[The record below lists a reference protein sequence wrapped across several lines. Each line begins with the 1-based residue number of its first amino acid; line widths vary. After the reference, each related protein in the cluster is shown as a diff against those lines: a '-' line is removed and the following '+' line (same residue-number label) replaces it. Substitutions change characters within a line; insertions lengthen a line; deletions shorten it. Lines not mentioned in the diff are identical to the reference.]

1 MKKTDELIIDQALE
15 EQLKRCS
22 QEYYNSF
29 LQIKN
34 RRESDFSTISSK
46 EGTFDTHGPSHILR
60 IQKKLS
66 QLLDKSGI
74 EHLNSLEL
82 YALLCSI
89 CLHDISMGYARIRK
103 NHPNESAE
111 IIENSSEYKWIDND
125 IKYII
130 GDIIRSHGINDFEQ
144 FLYEKYPTG
153 YSKYIN
159 NERINIG
166 VIMALLRIGDLLDW
180 AYDRA
185 PYTVR
190 EGNPVI
196 GESFYFWYMHEP
208 IENIVPNKK
217 EKKIVITGRNFGIFA
232 CRILNKQIEM
242 LNAELNSNRQQLAK
256 IDVDYDSFSFD
267 YDTQKKIN
275 EILQPR
281 KSEQI
286 FRPFISYSKDEY
298 LKLQGRDKDEEELI
312 RLILKAREEKTVP
325 ILTAESGDG
334 KTSLLKARIIQDFSE
349 MGFETVLFEDVSD
362 ALKYFDK
369 LDLQKDIKSEGH
381 DIKWHTKRHLII
393 IDQMERNFTDDKKVE
408 LCSFLKKVKN
418 YISEE
423 NYHSRIIYFV
433 ISVPDRS
440 VNQLGQTLSKNEIET
455 RIFFLK
461 KVDIKTVITSI
472 LKLENIDFDEEIIS
486 DITNQLLSTNTA
498 DITSVHILF
507 QRLLE
512 TNRELLTNKSL
523 ILDHYDSISNM
534 IEYLV
539 KTYFEN
545 KFSVLSTSDKALL
558 KRTCNY
564 DGNGTHRVH
573 AKEGE
578 KEYLLGL
585 ANKNFIRLYNN
596 NSMYEFVHDIL
607 AKKFYEDILGDY
619 EKELGLLTEKVHTDS
634 LDGESLLAIQKV
646 RDEIV
651 VNELEDSD
659 IANLI
664 FAYMMNKLLIDE
676 TDYWMQNYIRP
687 EDIIIK
693 LIKRIEKSIN
703 ISGMTFI
710 NMSTITRK
718 FNILFSYATKRHDL
732 DKMMMQLRKISE
744 NSSSYRR
751 RCIASIILDRSG
763 YSFEEED
770 VEIPVCFSQM
780 YHQVLIEPSCE
791 SIFIEI
797 YCYLLHYDL
806 IDDLIKN
813 KKISRRH
820 FVQILKFFSDFNKKA
835 SFFTYEYNG
844 DMINHKKYEII
855 VSLIVPKI
863 VEELRT
869 ADGNSTMDLRHG
881 NVVVYNKKA
890 TYLRDG
896 IRTDIHTTLNDE
908 TLLKFVY
915 KENIDI
921 LFLAR
926 ERHDPILFLKEKE
939 LESHGFFSITDVTN
953 IVRYYKILCSNQ
965 DYLNKFQNSQTFYVP
980 PAEKGEYAWLIAK
993 SELEKVF
1000 QDKEQINLCTDIPEC
1015 TVAHNNF
1022 KLLLLHRMLC
1032 YLNYLNLK
1040 KYNNEQFERASI
1052 ILMQTED
1059 LLKGTDLYDNFYIE
1073 FEGKNLN
1080 QKFDPIGISGI
1091 TQSSNVAIKFDLITK
1106 QEKRQIKSFYIK
1118 KEIEFCE
1125 NGIPAI
1131 SIGIG
1136 SKTEP
1141 ILDKYRDSFSFQI
1154 MWDDKVNLVSQA
1166 VDAWEYEL
1174 NKILVVLE
1182 GNPFITDIFVFG
1194 NIKRCKKTV
1203 QILNKY
1209 CKNSIYSKES
1219 FNDLE
1224 DIKDFNENISMQYF
1238 RKSNLKMLEGITLHI
1253 MHWENDVSSRDLDLQ
1268 LSNFFLR
1275 SCNTVIEPEIHAG
1288 MDDITTNKVD
1298 EICKEY
1304 LLSIN
1309 AYKDGGINSIQV
1321 ESIDDAYKAMLASL
1335 ICYGNKQIDS
1345 AGKDILDIRGFAL
1358 AINDIYK
1365 KGYTLSYR
1373 RADIDQYYE
1382 KQWKD
1387 EKGIIKKV
1395 ADSVEIFS
1403 INQIDLVA
1411 EKLNCT
1417 IKQRRGNRKLAIS
1430 FYNPDD
1436 DLISKLKTPSLLNCF
1451 LLPRYEED
1459 CYLDVIFVWRTNECV
1474 LGLPMSLEASIRWI
1488 AEVLV
1493 PKLNEPIKLGAYT
1506 YFGASMH
1513 CYNNFI
1519 MKQMIANIILDKK

>member
-1 MKKTDELIIDQALE
+1 MKKTDELITYQSLE
-15 EQLKRCS
+15 VQLKQYS
-22 QEYYNSF
+22 QDYYNSF

-46 EGTFDTHGPSHILR
+46 EGEFDTHGPSHILR
-60 IQKKLS
+60 VQKKLG
-66 QLLDKSGI
+66 QLLGKSGI
-74 EHLNSLEL
+74 ERLNSLEL

-89 CLHDISMGYARIRK
+89 CLHDISMGYVRIRK

-111 IIENSSEYKWIDND
+111 IIENSLEYKWIDND

-130 GDIIRSHGINDFEQ
+130 GDIIRSHGINDLEQ
-144 FLYEKYPTG
+144 FLYKKYPTG

-159 NERINIG
+159 NERINVG

-208 IENIVPNKK
+208 IESIIPNIK
-217 EKKIVITGRNFGIFA
+217 EKKILITGRKFGIFA
-232 CRILNKQIEM
+232 CRVLNKQIEM

-256 IDVDYDSFSFD
+256 IDIDYDSFSFD

-275 EILQPR
+275 EILQLR
-281 KSEQI
+281 KGEQI
-286 FRPFISYSKDEY
+286 FRPFISYNKDEY
-298 LKLQGRDKDEEELI
+298 LKLQGRDKDEEELV
-312 RLILKAREEKTVP
+312 RLILKARKEKTVP
-325 ILTAESGDG
+325 VLTAESGDG
-334 KTSLLKARIIQDFSE
+334 KTSLLKARIMQDFSE
-349 MGFETVLFEDVSD
+349 MGFETVLFDDVSD
-362 ALKYFDK
+362 ALEYFDK
-369 LDLQKDIKSEGH
+369 LDLYKDIKTKDY
-381 DIKWHTKRHLII
+381 DIKWRTKRYLII
-393 IDQMERNFTDDKKVE
+393 IDQMERNFTDDKKIE
-408 LCSFLKKVKN
+408 LSSFLKKVKN
-418 YISEE
+418 YIREE
-423 NYHSRIIYFV
+423 NFQSRIIYFV
-433 ISVPDRS
+433 MSVPDRS
-440 VNQLGQTLSKNEIET
+440 VNQLGQALSKNEIET

-472 LKLENIDFDEEIIS
+472 LKLENIDFDDEIIN

-498 DITSVHILF
+498 DITNVHILF

-512 TNRELLTNKSL
+512 TNRELLTNKLL
-523 ILDHYDSISNM
+523 IMDHYDSISNM

-545 KFSVLSTSDKALL
+545 KFSVLSTADKTLL

-578 KEYLLGL
+578 KEYLLEL

-607 AKKFYEDILGDY
+607 AKKFYEDILGDC
-619 EKELGLLTEKVHTDS
+619 EKEISFLTEKVHADS

-651 VNELEDSD
+651 LNELEDSD
-659 IANLI
+659 NANLI
-664 FAYMMNKLLIDE
+664 FAYMMNKMLIDE
-676 TDYWMQNYIRP
+676 TDYWMQNYIKP

-703 ISGMTFI
+703 ISGMSFI
-710 NMSTITRK
+710 NMSTLKRK
-718 FNILFSYATKRHDL
+718 FSILFSYAVTRHDL

-751 RCIASIILDRSG
+751 RCIASVILDRSE
-763 YSFEEED
+763 YSFEEEE

-791 SIFIEI
+791 SIFLEI
-797 YCYLLHYDL
+797 YCYLLHYEL

-820 FVQILKFFSDFNKKA
+820 FVQILKFFSDFNKNA
-835 SFFTYEYNG
+835 SFFTYEYNS
-844 DMINHKKYEII
+844 DIINHKKYEII
-855 VSLIVPKI
+855 ISLIVPKI
-863 VEELRT
+863 VQELRT
-869 ADGNSTMDLRHG
+869 TDGNSIMELRHG
-881 NVVVYNKKA
+881 NVVVYNKNA
-890 TYLRDG
+890 YYFRDG
-896 IRTDIHTTLNDE
+896 IRTDIHTTLNVE
-908 TLLKFVY
+908 TLLKFLY
-915 KENIDI
+915 KENVDI
-921 LFLAR
+921 LFLTR
-926 ERHDPILFLKEKE
+926 NRYDPILFLKEKE
-939 LESHGFFSITDVTN
+939 FESHGFFSIIDVTN

-965 DYLNKFQNSQTFYVP
+965 DYLNKFENSQTFYIP
-980 PAEKGEYAWLIAK
+980 PAEMGEYAWLIAK
-993 SELEKVF
+993 SELEKVI
-1000 QDKEQINLCTDIPEC
+1000 QNKEQINQCTDIPEC
-1015 TVAHNNF
+1015 ANEHNNF
-1022 KLLLLHRMLC
+1022 KLQLLHRMLC

-1040 KYNNEQFERASI
+1040 KYNNKQFERASI
-1052 ILMQTED
+1052 ILIQTED
-1059 LLKGTDLYDNFYIE
+1059 SLKGTDLYDNFYLE
-1073 FEGKNLN
+1073 FEGNNLS
-1080 QKFDPIGISGI
+1080 QKFDPISISGI
-1091 TQSSNVAIKFDLITK
+1091 GQSSNVAIKFDLITK

-1136 SKTEP
+1136 SKAEP

-1174 NKILVVLE
+1174 NKILVVLD

-1209 CKNSIYSKES
+1209 CKNSIY
-1219 FNDLE
+1219 LE
-1224 DIKDFNENISMQYF
+1224 DIGDFDESISMQYF
-1238 RKSNLKMLEGITLHI
+1238 RKSDLRMLEGITLHI

-1288 MDDITTNKVD
+1288 MDDATANKVD

-1304 LLSIN
+1304 LQSIN

-1387 EKGIIKKV
+1387 EKGVIKKI
-1395 ADSVEIFS
+1395 ADAVEIFN

-1417 IKQRRGNRKLAIS
+1417 IRQRLGNRKLAIS

-1436 DLISKLKTPSLLNCF
+1436 DLISKLKMPSLLNCF
-1451 LLPRYEED
+1451 LLPRYKEEE

-1493 PKLNEPIKLGAYT
+1493 SKLNEPIKLGVYT
-1506 YFGASMH
+1506 YFGASTAK
-1513 CYNNFI
+1513 N
-1519 MKQMIANIILDKK
+1519 K